1 MDDQRNKLKETLM
14 SEINALMRQFASFGV
29 TELDRTRILATI
41 EDKQKQIAE
50 LDQIAEKRLENPIHR
65 QKDWQAN
72 LYKLDCRKAR
82 KEIEKVKRLLS
93 AQSGAASFFIQNSD
107 EMEGGHCVAH
117 IEEVFEFRSSK
128 EIRSLRRAFSA
139 ETGLSPS
146 RMLTEFK
153 RELGIEETHEHL
165 QDGLCSVVKRL
176 SEQLNHGMLI
186 FVEVRFGHIAEH
198 DQQGLDWLL
207 TEFWPALL
215 EAVVGKGSGIH
226 CLLVIV
232 CGRKLFKSL
241 PTTMA
246 CQRHLHEKAVLRE
259 IKPEPWK
266 KTDVEEWLL
275 SYAKLPVNLTP
286 QNIAER
292 VWQERRPPALI
303 AHTMLQELNLIFNPK
318 PKED

>member
-1 MDDQRNKLKETLM
+1 MDDELRNKREEMLKR
-14 SEINALMRQFASFGV
+14 EIQALMMDYSAPGV
-29 TELDRTRILATI
+29 TNERRVQI
-41 EDKQKQIAE
+41 ENTLRYKQEKLAE
-50 LDQIAEKRLENPIHR
+50 LSQIAEKRLENPIQR
-65 QKDWQAN
+65 QKDWRAN

-82 KEIEKVKRLLS
+82 KEIEKVKKLLS

-107 EMEGGHCVAH
+107 DMEGEHCVAH

-165 QDGLCSVVKRL
+165 HDGLCSVVKRL

-232 CGRKLFKSL
+232 CGKKLKSL

-246 CQRHLHEKAVLRE
+246 CRPHLHEKAVLRE

-292 VWQERRPPALI
+292 VWQERRPPAVI
-303 AHTMLQELNLIFNPK
+303 ALTLLRELNLIFNPK